1 MFKSKTKQQ
10 IELMRATIEDMNR
23 IIESMAIDIE
33 ELKNYD
39 RDEKIYSLIKEELD
53 KRKAKDGISP

>member
-23 IIESMAIDIE
+23 IIESMAIDIA

-39 RDEKIYSLIKEELD
+39 RYEKIYSLIKEELD
-53 KRKAKDGISP
+53 KRKAKEC